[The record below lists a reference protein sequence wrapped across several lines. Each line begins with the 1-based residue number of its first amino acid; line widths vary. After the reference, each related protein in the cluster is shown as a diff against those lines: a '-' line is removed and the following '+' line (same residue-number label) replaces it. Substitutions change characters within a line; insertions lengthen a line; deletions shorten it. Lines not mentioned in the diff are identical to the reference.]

1 MLQDPSPPPVLEG
14 RAWPS
19 QRPQSPAMPQTPNSS
34 PPDQGAYP
42 PVVHSSQDY
51 LPASS
56 APVEVTPCCP
66 AGAPSC
72 HSYRALLTIP
82 WLCLNAVQSFCSCS
96 SCMKQT
102 LAEEPA

>member
-1 MLQDPSPPPVLEG
+1 MNAGAVMLQDPSPPPILEG

-34 PPDQGAYP
+34 PPDQGVYP

-56 APVEVTPCCP
+56 APVEVTAFCP
-66 AGAPSC
+66 V
-72 HSYRALLTIP
+72 I
-82 WLCLNAVQSFCSCS
+82 AVP
-96 SCMKQT
+96 T
-102 LAEEPA
+102 PRL